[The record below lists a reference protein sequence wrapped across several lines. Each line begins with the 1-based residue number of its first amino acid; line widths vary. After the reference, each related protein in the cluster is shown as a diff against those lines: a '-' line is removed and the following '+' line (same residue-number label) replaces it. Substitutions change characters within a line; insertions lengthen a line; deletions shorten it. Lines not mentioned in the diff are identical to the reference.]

1 MSECWNWYTAWTEAP
16 RGNYSR
22 EGSSPSSL
30 TKRGRLAQWLER
42 LIYIQKVIGPNPIP
56 PTRRGSSVVEHSSE
70 KAGVVSSILTR
81 GTCRN
86 YCGCSTM
93 VVHLVA
99 NQSMWVR
106 FPSPAPVTP

>member
-42 LIYIQKVIGPNPIP
+42 LIYIQKVVGPNPMP
-56 PTRRGSSVVEHSSE
+56 PTLRPFDTLRVALSRIECATSS
-70 KAGVVSSILTR
+70 G
-81 GTCRN
+81 
-86 YCGCSTM
+86 
-93 VVHLVA
+93 
-99 NQSMWVR
+99 
-106 FPSPAPVTP
+106 